1 MLELDSVWHLSGGNL
16 KPGLGLDLCSRKVRL
31 QKLHSNLSGSF
42 KRRSAEQIVLLEA
55 EKYLSEMIGA
65 DSGLEGS
72 AESV

>member
-1 MLELDSVWHLSGGNL
+1 M
-16 KPGLGLDLCSRKVRL
+16 KPGGGLDLCFRKVRL
-31 QKLHSNLSGSF
+31 QKLHLNLSGSF

-55 EKYLSEMIGA
+55 EKYLSEMIRA